1 MKMRDRRAQARIAVS
16 LRAELNSGDA
26 WVLCRILDV
35 SENGF
40 LLVCNTAFGLGR
52 RLDLRCELYQGKLFQ
67 CKVEI
72 RHAEEMGMG
81 VKIVEIDSRSID
93 LFQLFL
99 QERYSAILNQSK
111 PK

>member
-1 MKMRDRRAQARIAVS
+1 MKMPDRRAQARIAVS

-26 WVLCRILDV
+26 WVPCRILDV

-40 LLVCNTAFGLGR
+40 LLVCNKAFGLGR
-52 RLDLRCELYQGKLFQ
+52 RLDLRCELYQSKLFQ

-81 VKIVEIDSRSID
+81 TKIVEIDSRSID

-111 PK
+111 PN